1 MKSEASED
9 PDLPTVEPERQL
21 AELLSPRELEV
32 LASVADGGTNR
43 EIALELF
50 ISVSTVQSHVKRIMA
65 KLGAKS
71 RTAAAVRYV
80 RSYDRRDPD
89 GDVLQER
96 PLPSSDT
103 ADQLARAY
111 RDTMRAGDPS
121 AARAVVDLGLNDGLP
136 AVAVQ
141 SRVIA
146 PAMGK
151 IGEQWE
157 QGRVSVAEE
166 HLASVVSH
174 QVLTRLYPDL
184 FRRPRRDG
192 DTVVVAAVHG
202 EHHELGLRMVADVF
216 DGDGF
221 DVRFFGA
228 DVPQSSLLAWVEE
241 RRPTTVALGV
251 TMPLGAATLVR
262 QILGL
267 RECNPE
273 LQVIIGGQGVPDVLR
288 CGAGVLYFTDTE
300 QLNEH
305 LTGAL
310 RSAVAGETPAGI
322 ARGGAGFRR
331 LSEVATTG
339 ADMPLERMAQ
349 STPDARD
356 AVRGQASP
364 TSALDQPAVR
374 DLLTEQ

>member
-1 MKSEASED
+1 MGSDGSNLTRSRHGAHTRFIMKSAAPAKPD
-9 PDLPTVEPERQL
+9 PHTVEPERRL

-32 LASVADGGTNR
+32 LANVADGGTNR
-43 EIALELF
+43 EIARELS
-50 ISVSTVQSHVKRIMA
+50 ISTSTVQSHVKRIMT
-65 KLGAKS
+65 KLGAQS
-71 RTAAAVRYV
+71 RTAAAVRYA

-89 GDVLQER
+89 EDVVRER
-96 PLPSSDT
+96 PLLSSGL

-121 AARAVVDLGLNDGLP
+121 AASAVVDLGLNDGLP
-136 AVAVQ
+136 AVVVQ

-166 HLASVVSH
+166 HLASGVSH
-174 QVLTRLYPDL
+174 EVLTRLYPGL
-184 FRRPRRDG
+184 RRRPRRDG

-228 DVPQSSLLAWVEE
+228 DVPGSSLLAWVDEH
-241 RRPTTVALGV
+241 RPTTVALGV

-262 QILGL
+262 QVLGL
-267 RECNPE
+267 REGNPK

-288 CGAGVLYFTDTE
+288 RGAGVLYFADTE
-300 QLNEH
+300 QLHEY
-305 LTGAL
+305 LKGSL
-310 RSAVAGETPAGI
+310 RRAVSGEVPAGI

-331 LSEVATTG
+331 AVQVAKSG
-339 ADMPLERMAQ
+339 VEC
-349 STPDARD
+349 
-356 AVRGQASP
+356 
-364 TSALDQPAVR
+364 
-374 DLLTEQ
+374 